1 MAKFLTRNIWLL
13 SIVSLFNDVSSEM
26 LYPVLPLFLQEIGFS
41 SVLIGFLEGAAEAT
55 SGLTKGYFGRVSDSS
70 GRRLPFVQLGYLLSG
85 LAKSGMVLFTFPLW
99 VFGTRSMDRFGKGL
113 RTGARDAMLSDE
125 ATSENK
131 GSVFGF
137 HRAMDTLGAAIGPSF
152 ALVFIYYF
160 PQQYRTLF
168 LIAFIPAMLGTGL
181 TLLLKEKPH
190 KKDKKTNFHLSQI
203 FNYWGESTAGYKKA
217 AALLLLFAL
226 FNSSDIFLLMRIKE
240 VVHNDTYVIAAYILY
255 NLVYALA
262 AFPLGH
268 LADRIGLRVTLVAG
282 FGIFALVYAGFGFA
296 SLTWHFVIAFI
307 LYGVYAAATEGVGKA
322 LLSNLVPKS
331 QSASALG
338 TFAGFN
344 SISALFASII
354 AGLLW
359 KYFSPMSMLLFSAA
373 GALLVALLLGL
384 TPLTEKTDQ

>member
-13 SIVSLFNDVSSEM
+13 SFVSLFNDVSSEM
-26 LYPVLPLFLQEIGFS
+26 LYPVLPLFLQSIGFS
-41 SVLIGFLEGAAEAT
+41 SVLIGFLEGCAEAT
-55 SGLTKGYFGRVSDSS
+55 AGLTKGYFGRVSDSS
-70 GRRLPFVQLGYLLSG
+70 GRRLPFVQLGYLLSAV
-85 LAKSGMVLFTFPLW
+85 AKSGMVLFTFPVW
-99 VFGTRSMDRFGKGL
+99 VFGARSMDRFGKGL
-113 RTGARDAMLSDE
+113 RTGARDAILSDE
-125 ATSENK
+125 ATAATK
-131 GSVFGF
+131 GKVFGF
-137 HRAMDTLGAAIGPSF
+137 HRAMDTLGAAIGPTF

-160 PQQYRTLF
+160 PQQYKLLF
-168 LIAFIPAMLGTGL
+168 LIAFIPAMIGTGL

-190 KKDKKTNFHLSQI
+190 KSDKKTNFHLSQI

-240 VVHNDTYVIAAYILY
+240 VVHNDSYVIMAYILY

-262 AFPLGH
+262 ALPLGH
-268 LADRIGLRVTLVAG
+268 LADKIGLRVTLVAG
-282 FGIFALVYAGFGFA
+282 FVIFAAVYAGFGFA

-307 LYGVYAAATEGVGKA
+307 LYGFYAAATEGVGKA

-338 TFAGFN
+338 TFAGFT
-344 SISALFASII
+344 SVSALFASII

-359 KYFSPMSMLLFSAA
+359 NYISPLAMFIFSAG
-373 GALLVALLLGL
+373 GAIIVALLLAFM
-384 TPLTEKTDQ
+384 PLNEKTDQ